1 MLRVALIG
9 ADFTLCHSTDFFL
22 ARFISYAVHAADLSN
37 PLRPF
42 HMTQR
47 WARWVSD
54 EFNAQVD
61 KEKAMGYPVTAIFTA
76 DDEALCK
83 NEVRFVGFLVGSC
96 GFFVDTFRVC
106 RLCCV

>member
-1 MLRVALIG
+1 MV
-9 ADFTLCHSTDFFL
+9 F
-22 ARFISYAVHAADLSN
+22 SYAVHAADLSN

-83 NEVRFVGFLVGSC
+83 NEVRLGRFRLGF
-96 GFFVDTFRVC
+96 C
-106 RLCCV
+106 RF

>member
-1 MLRVALIG
+1 VV
-9 ADFTLCHSTDFFL
+9 F
-22 ARFISYAVHAADLSN
+22 SYAVHAADLSN

-83 NEVRFVGFLVGSC
+83 NEVRVVVFLEGSC
-96 GFFVDTFRVC
+96 GFFVDTFRVR